1 MADRGTQVTQDRSV
15 RISRRRVI
23 FSGVYGAS
31 SLFWGE
37 EALAFGEEGAFH
49 ARVLENSTR
58 PQEDEVS
65 AGRRW
70 AHELTRRTSAPGRL
84 SVSIVKA
91 QDQELLSEPFLIWA
105 GRSDPGELSSR
116 AVRALRQYLR
126 LGGVLLVDDSEPQ
139 KSGEFGAGARREIA
153 RVLPDAGVVRLPSDH
168 VIYKTFYI
176 LDQPVGRVLG
186 PEYMEALV
194 RGRNAQVLFLQH
206 DLLGALARQGET
218 WRYPMER
225 GGSDARELAI
235 RFAVNLA
242 MYVLC
247 SDYKDDQVHAPFLMR
262 RRHRRR

>member
-1 MADRGTQVTQDRSV
+1 MTQDLKSGM
-15 RISRRRVI
+15 IARRRAI
-23 FSGVYGAS
+23 LAGISGAS
-31 SLFWGE
+31 SLFWKDD
-37 EALAFGEEGAFH
+37 AFAFGEEGAFH
-49 ARVLENSTR
+49 ARLLENASR
-58 PQEDEVS
+58 PQDDEVS

-105 GRSDPGELSSR
+105 GRSDPGELPSR
-116 AVRALRQYLR
+116 AARALRQYLR

-139 KSGEFGAGARREIA
+139 KSGAFGAGARREIA
-153 RVLPDAGVVRLPSDH
+153 RVLPDAGVVRLPADH

-176 LDQPVGRVLG
+176 LDQPVGRVSG
-186 PEYMEALV
+186 PAHVDAVV
-194 RGRNAQVLFLQH
+194 RGTNAQVLFLQH

-225 GGSDARELAI
+225 GGSEARELAI